1 MAEADQF
8 VVNQVEPV
16 AAGRRIDTA
25 FRLSHRDSRF
35 ERSKDSNAIVA
46 VLEGVS
52 AFRTAARQRAC
63 FIALSEARAF
73 FLWANRARVGAF
85 RPLLEHE
92 HIECWERNQIDAR
105 VERLKPGEYFKKK
118 LVLSFSSGE
127 RVAFE
132 LKKRLPACPGRW
144 RVSTPC
150 WGDRHSGEKATDLPP
165 CGGAASA
172 RCGIACAHREKE
184 DLAQRRKGAE
194 K

>member
-8 VVNQVEPV
+8 VVNQVEPLLQ
-16 AAGRRIDTA
+16 AGESIRHFAYLTETVDLSDRRI
-25 FRLSHRDSRF
+25 
-35 ERSKDSNAIVA
+35 SNAIVA

-73 FLWANRARVGAF
+73 FLWGKPGRVGAF

-132 LKKRLPACPGRW
+132 LKKRVAGMPGQVACINALLGRPTFW
-144 RVSTPC
+144 
-150 WGDRHSGEKATDLPP
+150 
-165 CGGAASA
+165 
-172 RCGIACAHREKE
+172 
-184 DLAQRRKGAE
+184 
-194 K
+194 